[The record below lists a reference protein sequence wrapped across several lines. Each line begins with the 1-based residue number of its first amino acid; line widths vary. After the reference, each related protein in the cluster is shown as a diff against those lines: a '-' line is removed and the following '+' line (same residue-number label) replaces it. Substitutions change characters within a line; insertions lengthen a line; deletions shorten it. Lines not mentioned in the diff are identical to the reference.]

1 VRIQLTDI
9 IGEKRASPRPKAL
22 AHRNLRRLGAKQ
34 EESAKW
40 KAAEVRVF
48 MVAKKPGNAGGAKE
62 HREVDW

>member
-1 VRIQLTDI
+1 MTDI

-22 AHRNLRRLGAKQ
+22 AHRNLRRMGAKQ

-48 MVAKKPGNAGGAKE
+48 MVAKKPGNAGGAKGG
-62 HREVDW
+62 RKANGTNP